1 MSVKDTISRK
11 IKAAIEGYDFDEA
24 IEEAIENIDI
34 EELITDR
41 LERKIAHIDM
51 EPLLTDLIGD
61 YIDNELDEMSIE
73 DDVLRAVQDAFED
86 L

>member
-11 IKAAIEGYDFDEA
+11 IQAAIEGYDFDEA

-41 LERKIAHIDM
+41 LERKIARINM

>member
-11 IKAAIEGYDFDEA
+11 IQAAIEGYDFDEA

-41 LERKIAHIDM
+41 LERKIARIDM
-51 EPLLTDLIGD
+51 EPLLTDLIDD

>member
-11 IKAAIEGYDFDEA
+11 IQAAIEGYDFDEA

-34 EELITDR
+34 EELIPDR
-41 LERKIAHIDM
+41 LERKIARIDM

>member
-41 LERKIAHIDM
+41 LERKIARMDM

>member
-41 LERKIAHIDM
+41 LERKIARINM

>member
-11 IKAAIEGYDFDEA
+11 IKAAIEGYDFNEA

-41 LERKIAHIDM
+41 LERKITRIDM

>member
-1 MSVKDTISRK
+1 MSIKDTISRK

-41 LERKIAHIDM
+41 LERKIARIDM

>member
-11 IKAAIEGYDFDEA
+11 IQAAIEGYDFDEA

-41 LERKIAHIDM
+41 LERKIARIDM

>member
-41 LERKIAHIDM
+41 LERKIARIDM

-73 DDVLRAVQDAFED
+73 DDVLRAVQGAFED

>member
-41 LERKIAHIDM
+41 LERKIARIDM

>member
-1 MSVKDTISRK
+1 MIVKDTISRK
-11 IKAAIEGYDFDEA
+11 IKAALEGYDCDEA

-41 LERKIAHIDM
+41 LERKIARIDM

>member
-41 LERKIAHIDM
+41 LERKIARIDM

-61 YIDNELDEMSIE
+61 YIDNALDEMSIE

>member
-34 EELITDR
+34 EEVITDR
-41 LERKIAHIDM
+41 LERKIARIDM